1 MEELRYEIEA
11 LEEKIEDM
19 EAQLDEATSPEEAEE
34 LASMI
39 TLYQEDLEQLREDYE
54 EQREYEGMNA
64 WQYNG
69 VSQRDFY

>member
-64 WQYNG
+64 WEYNG
-69 VSQRDFY
+69 VSQKDFY